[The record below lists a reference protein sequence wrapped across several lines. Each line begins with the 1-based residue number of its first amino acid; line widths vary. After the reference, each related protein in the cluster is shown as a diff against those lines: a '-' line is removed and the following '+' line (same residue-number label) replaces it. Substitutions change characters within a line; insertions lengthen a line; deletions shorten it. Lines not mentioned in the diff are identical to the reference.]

1 MLKFLLY
8 FLLTYMVGYI
18 ITIKLCKNLS
28 LFNYINCKTY
38 RRVASV
44 FVIFGTYILTSIL
57 LNRFNLS
64 ENIEKMFLW
73 FGMGIMVAL
82 LVQIKQC

>member
-1 MLKFLLY
+1 MLEFLLY
-8 FLLTYMVGYI
+8 VFLTYIVGYI
-18 ITIKLCKNLS
+18 ITTKFCKKLS

-38 RRVASV
+38 RRVVSV

-57 LNRFNLS
+57 FNRFNVS

-82 LVQIKQC
+82 LVQIKQS